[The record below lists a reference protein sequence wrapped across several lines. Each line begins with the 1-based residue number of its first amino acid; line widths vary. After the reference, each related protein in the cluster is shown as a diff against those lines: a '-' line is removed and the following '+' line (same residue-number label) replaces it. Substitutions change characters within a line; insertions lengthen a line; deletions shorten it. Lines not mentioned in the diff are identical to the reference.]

1 MKNCG
6 SKIIISVSILAV
18 SLVSIGL
25 GGFFYIQNI
34 INRPYN
40 IQDNTA
46 REFIIKEGEK
56 VKQISANL
64 EKEEL
69 ISGKDFFEIY
79 VWQERVASRIQAGNY
94 ELSSSMTIPEIVD
107 IFIAG
112 EVKSDDIYIT
122 IPEGFSNKEIDKR
135 LAEKGLI
142 LEGEFLDF
150 DKKQD
155 VDSSE
160 YEFLQDKPKEAGL
173 QGYYFPDT
181 YIYYKNSSLKDIA
194 KKMLDNF
201 DRKLSLE
208 LKEET
213 KKQNKSVFETIIL
226 ASIIEKEAKFPEDMK
241 KISNVFQNRLNA
253 GQKLQS
259 DATINYITGSGRT
272 QSTFEDL
279 QIDSPFNTY
288 KYAGLPPGPISNPG
302 IAAIEAA
309 VYQEKT
315 DYFYFLTKSDGKAIF
330 SKTYNEHLK
339 NKSKY
344 LQ

>member
-1 MKNCG
+1 MKNHKN
-6 SKIIISVSILAV
+6 KIIISIAILTV

-25 GGFFYIQNI
+25 GGFLYVQNI
-34 INRPYN
+34 INSPYN

-46 REFIIKEGEK
+46 REFVIKKGEK

-64 EKEEL
+64 EKEKL
-69 ISGKDFFEIY
+69 IAGKDFFELYI
-79 VWQERVASRIQAGNY
+79 WQKKIASKLQAGNY
-94 ELSSSMTIPEIVD
+94 ELSPLMTIPEIVD

-112 EVKSDDIYIT
+112 KVKGDDIYIT
-122 IPEGFSNKEIDKR
+122 IPEGFSNKEIDRR
-135 LAEKGLI
+135 LTEIGLI
-142 LEGEFLDF
+142 REGEFLDF
-150 DKKQD
+150 DEKQSID
-155 VDSSE
+155 LSE
-160 YEFLQDKPKEAGL
+160 YEFLQDKPKKAGL

-201 DRKLSLE
+201 DGKLSFE
-208 LKEET
+208 LREEI

-226 ASIIEKEAKFPEDMK
+226 ASIIEKEARFPEDMK
-241 KISNVFQNRLNA
+241 KISGVFQNRLNA
-253 GQKLQS
+253 GQALQS

-288 KYAGLPPGPISNPG
+288 KYARLPPGPISNPG
-302 IAAIEAA
+302 IVAIEAA
-309 VYQEKT
+309 VYPEKT
-315 DYFYFLTKSDGKAIF
+315 DYFYFLTKSDGKAVF
-330 SKTYNEHLK
+330 SKTYDEHLK

-344 LQ
+344 LR